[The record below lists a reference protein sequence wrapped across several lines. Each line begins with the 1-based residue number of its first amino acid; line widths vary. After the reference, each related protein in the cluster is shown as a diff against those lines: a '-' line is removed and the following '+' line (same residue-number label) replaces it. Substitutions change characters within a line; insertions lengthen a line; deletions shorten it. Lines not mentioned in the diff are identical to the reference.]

1 MPLIQNQGM
10 AWGTTPH
17 GESIPLPSLTVMVE
31 HRAYATKR
39 SLFPSISSC
48 IVETSISKFHQGHI
62 LDVSQTRGELDVK
75 RPRTL
80 LSSILIAALALVAVA
95 GCSGKKETADVFS
108 PSTGLLN
115 TGFWKDVTALDHVEL
130 CEYVGIPVPKGLY
143 EVSKESIQTEVDAIL
158 ADYSSKKQITD
169 RAVVDGD
176 TVNIDYVGSIDGATF
191 DGGSTGGQGAEVTI
205 GVTSYI
211 DDFLEQIIG
220 HTPGESFDVEVT
232 FPKDYGKEELNG
244 KDAVFAIT
252 LNHIVE
258 TTMPEL
264 TDAFVKGNLSSSH
277 GWKTVSEMEADIESK
292 LREVAV
298 GNYIRDYVIENT
310 TVSSVP
316 ESLLEYQRRSMIDYC
331 QGYADSYGI
340 SLEQFLSSYV
350 GVATTDE
357 LFARSAAD
365 MAKTAEY
372 QLIIQAIAEDAG
384 ISVSD
389 DNVAA
394 YFTEQVGRDR
404 YLEYWKSYG
413 MPYLKLVVLHETV
426 MDYLEDNA
434 VVRQG

>member
-1 MPLIQNQGM
+1 
-10 AWGTTPH
+10 
-17 GESIPLPSLTVMVE
+17 V
-31 HRAYATKR
+31 KR
-39 SLFPSISSC
+39 S
-48 IVETSISKFHQGHI
+48 
-62 LDVSQTRGELDVK
+62 
-75 RPRTL
+75 RTL
-80 LSSILIAALALVAVA
+80 LSTILIAALALVTVA

-115 TGFWKDVTALDHVEL
+115 NGFWKDVTALDHVEL
-130 CEYVGIPVPKGLY
+130 CEYVGIPVPKELY
-143 EVSKESIQTEVDAIL
+143 EVSKESIQAEVDAIL

-176 TVNIDYVGSIDGATF
+176 TVNIDYVGSIDSVEF
-191 DGGSTGGQGAEVTI
+191 DDGSTEGQGTEVTI

-244 KDAVFAIT
+244 KDAVFAVT

-264 TDAFVKGNLSSSH
+264 TDGFVAENLSSSYW
-277 GWKTVSEMEADIESK
+277 WKTVAEMEADIENK
-292 LREVAV
+292 LQETAV
-298 GNYIRDYVIENT
+298 GDCIRDYVIENT
-310 TVSSVP
+310 KVSSVP
-316 ESLLEYQRRSMIDYC
+316 ESILEYQRRSMVDYY
-331 QGYADSYGI
+331 QGFADSYGM
-340 SLEQFLSSYV
+340 SLEEFLSTYV

-365 MAKTAEY
+365 TAKTAEF

-384 ISVSD
+384 ISISD
-389 DNVAA
+389 EDVAA
-394 YFTEQVGRDR
+394 HFTEQVGRDE
-404 YLEYWKSYG
+404 YLKYWESYG

-426 MDYLEDNA
+426 MDYLEENA
-434 VVRQG
+434 VVGQG